1 MRCAGV
7 KPLLDE
13 YLEGALTYGERRA
26 VEAHLRSCA
35 RCLDELEFLKRY
47 RARVASLKPVKAPRD
62 FTTRLMKRLER
73 EEPTRGERDRAPLI
87 TPWKFRLSLGVA
99 GLLAAAVVVVL
110 FVPDYRTR
118 ETRDMLSSGKSQSPP
133 LARVA
138 PSQPDGFTAEDR
150 LAAPA
155 EKRAR
160 SLASLRRQTGADALP
175 SYDIALT
182 VSPWVPRLEGEL
194 DAARDRGRAVDR
206 IGTADEAANLAQ
218 MEERRETVSEK
229 KSKAR
234 EDKSE
239 ARVAEKD
246 ARAMKE
252 QKQAIKQTDA
262 VKEIIA
268 SYGGTVTKEESNLVQ
283 SKVPARNL
291 APLVKKLGAI
301 GTVQKSRMGPPAKTG
316 DVLLNITITEKK

>member
-13 YLEGALTYGERRA
+13 YLEGALAYGERRA

-35 RCLDELEFLKRY
+35 RCRDELEFLKRY
-47 RARVASLKPVKAPRD
+47 RARAASLKPVRAPRD

-73 EEPTRGERDRAPLI
+73 EERDTGPLI
-87 TPWKFRLSLGVA
+87 APWKLRLSLGAA
-99 GLLAAAVVVVL
+99 GLLAAAVVVVML
-110 FVPDYRTR
+110 VPGYRAR
-118 ETRDMLSSGKSQSPP
+118 EIGDEPRTEESRSLPPARLSPP
-133 LARVA
+133 R
-138 PSQPDGFTAEDR
+138 PDAYMADDR
-150 LAAPA
+150 FAAPA
-155 EKRAR
+155 ERQAKSHAP
-160 SLASLRRQTGADALP
+160 LRRQTGADALP

-194 DAARDRGRAVDR
+194 DSARDRGRAVDR

-218 MEERRETVSEK
+218 MEEGRETVSEK
-229 KSKAR
+229 KSKVR

-252 QKQAIKQTDA
+252 QKQALKQTDA